1 MICIE
6 SSSSC
11 QQFAIFIVYVVMC
24 RDFNI
29 VDAMM
34 NKLDSYAK
42 ELDQKIT
49 ERTRELKDEQ
59 MKGEV
64 LLYSV
69 MPP

>member
-1 MICIE
+1 
-6 SSSSC
+6 
-11 QQFAIFIVYVVMC
+11 MC

-34 NKLDSYAK
+34 HKLDSYAN
-42 ELDQKIT
+42 ELDKKIL